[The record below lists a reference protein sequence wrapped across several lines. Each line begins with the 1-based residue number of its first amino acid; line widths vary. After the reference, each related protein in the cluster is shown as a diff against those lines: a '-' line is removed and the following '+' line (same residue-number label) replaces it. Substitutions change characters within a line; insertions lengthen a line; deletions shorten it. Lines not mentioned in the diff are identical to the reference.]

1 MDRPIIGRDR
11 VSELTTA
18 SAYRQALRYAEF
30 LLHAIH
36 DSHWLRQHPAG
47 FTPSNQLS
55 LR

>member
-30 LLHAIH
+30 LLHAIRNSQTSA
-36 DSHWLRQHPAG
+36 DTLEVW
-47 FTPSNQLS
+47 
-55 LR
+55 